1 MKIPFFL
8 KIALAALPTLPMSLA
23 ADEPAS
29 LSRILFGSCLKE
41 AETSPIFETILAHEP
56 ELFLFLGDNIYADT
70 SDMAVMQAKYDVLAA
85 TPKFAELMKACPV
98 HATWDDH
105 DYGINDGGA
114 EFEKR
119 DEAQRVFVDFWG
131 DPADSPRRSRPG
143 IYEAKIYGEAGTRVQ
158 VIMLDTRYFRGPLK
172 KGEKRVGGVYYP
184 NEDKSVTMLGA
195 AQWAW
200 LEEELR
206 KPAEVRLIG
215 SSIQCVSEASGH
227 ETWANLP
234 FERQRLFD
242 LIGKTKA
249 NGVIILSGDRHWA
262 ELSVAR
268 EAVPYPI
275 YDLTSSSFNQIH
287 PRGTPTEN
295 RYRESPKTWHREN
308 FGEVG
313 IDWKGDETVVKLLVR
328 DLEGAVV
335 IEREVPL
342 RELRVGAV
350 AAASPEVIPVKLR
363 NDCPDYLWIKVSPSA
378 EYEDSFAIRVEVD
391 SEDGGSSRVS
401 GRLKLE
407 WAGISADSIKNSSY
421 ENGVHSFGFGLNRRA
436 FEGSELLVTARGGKV
451 FRIDLTSPDF
461 RQH

>member
-1 MKIPFFL
+1 MKNVLFPKWVPLVLAIASVSPARSEEPTAL
-8 KIALAALPTLPMSLA
+8 K
-23 ADEPAS
+23 
-29 LSRILFGSCLKE
+29 RILFGSCLKE
-41 AETSPIFETILAHEP
+41 AEVSPIFETILAQKP
-56 ELFLFLGDNIYADT
+56 GLFLFLGDNIYADT
-70 SDMAVMQAKYDVLAA
+70 SDMAVMQAKYEVLAA
-85 TPKFAELMKACPV
+85 TPKFAELMKSCPV

-105 DYGINDGGA
+105 DYGLNDAGA
-114 EFEKR
+114 EYEKR
-119 DEAQRVFVDFWG
+119 DEAQKIFVDFWG

-143 IYEAKIYGEAGTRVQ
+143 IYETAIYGVEGARVQ
-158 VIMLDTRYFRGPLK
+158 VIMLDTRYFRGPLR

-184 NEDKSVTMLGA
+184 NEDKNVTMLGD

-206 KPAEVRLIG
+206 KPTELRLLV

-234 FERQRLFD
+234 HERQRLFD

-249 NGVIILSGDRHWA
+249 NGVVILSGDRHWA

-308 FGEVG
+308 FGEVA
-313 IDWKGDETVVKLLVR
+313 IDWKGEDTVVNLLVR

-335 IEREVPL
+335 IERAVPL
-342 RELRVGAV
+342 REL
-350 AAASPEVIPVKLR
+350 K
-363 NDCPDYLWIKVSPSA
+363 
-378 EYEDSFAIRVEVD
+378 
-391 SEDGGSSRVS
+391 
-401 GRLKLE
+401 
-407 WAGISADSIKNSSY
+407 AG
-421 ENGVHSFGFGLNRRA
+421 E
-436 FEGSELLVTARGGKV
+436 
-451 FRIDLTSPDF
+451 
-461 RQH
+461 